1 MGGGESKWGA
11 RAKERPARAATHV
24 VQLPTCRGPCAIVTK
39 YPSSRFGVGTPKSS
53 LEFMGSAEEK
63 MSTTGLSVGAKLEQ
77 LVSARLIMTYG
88 SGTPISAANC
98 ERTALPKTIAAVA
111 LGSEALYTPS

>member
-1 MGGGESKWGA
+1 MSKIKGECQ
-11 RAKERPARAATHV
+11 REARAATHV

-39 YPSSRFGVGTPKSS
+39 YPSSRCGGLGRPKSS
-53 LEFMGSAEEK
+53 LEFIGSALEK
-63 MSTTGLSVGAKLEQ
+63 MSTTGFSSAAKPEQ

-98 ERTALPKTIAAVA
+98 ERMALPKTIAAVA